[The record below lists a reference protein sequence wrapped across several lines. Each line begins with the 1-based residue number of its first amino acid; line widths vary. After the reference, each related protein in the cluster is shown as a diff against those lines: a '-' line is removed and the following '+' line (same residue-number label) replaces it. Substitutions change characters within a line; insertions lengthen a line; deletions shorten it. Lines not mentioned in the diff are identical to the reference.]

1 MNINLL
7 ALGLMVLAFGVHF
20 GYAYLQH
27 KGGKA
32 PNELPWVPI
41 QVGKSRSFVNQVR
54 DAGMFTERTRR
65 VAIIGANTCG
75 VGANPQRSFWNK
87 SFSNGVMETF
97 LTAICPAVFTAKPIC
112 PPEPQ
117 QVALDGGDS
126 TNDSC
131 EVVYDGNSGE
141 LFDFGD
147 SIGNVCS
154 L

>member
-7 ALGLMVLAFGVHF
+7 ALGLLVLAFGVHF
-20 GYAYLQH
+20 GYAYLHHQQ
-27 KGGKA
+27 GKV
-32 PNELPWVPI
+32 PNRLPWVPV

-65 VAIIGANTCG
+65 VAIIGGNNCG
-75 VGANPQRSFWNK
+75 VDMRPFANK

-97 LTAICPAVFTAKPIC
+97 LTAICPAVFRPKPIC

-117 QVALDGGDS
+117 KVALDGGDA
-126 TNDSC
+126 NDAC
-131 EVVYDGNSGE
+131 EITYDGNSGA

-147 SIGNVCS
+147 AAGNVCS